1 MAAIESL
8 GIGSDLL
15 TSDLVENII
24 NADKA
29 AGELRLNTQQEVI
42 DAKISA
48 YGEVQS
54 KLYDFSEAIVAL
66 SDPKKIGATN
76 ATSSDDSILTAT
88 ATSSAPTGTYSI
100 EVQRTAKAHSLV
112 SKSFSTTTES
122 VGTGSLTFTINFIA

>member
-29 AGELRLNTQQEVI
+29 AGELRLNTQQDVI

-66 SDPKKIGATN
+66 SDPKKIGAPN

-88 ATSSAPTGTYSI
+88 AHSSAPPGTYRI
-100 EVQRTAKAHSLV
+100 EVPRTANAPSLV
-112 SKSFSTTTES
+112 SK
-122 VGTGSLTFTINFIA
+122 